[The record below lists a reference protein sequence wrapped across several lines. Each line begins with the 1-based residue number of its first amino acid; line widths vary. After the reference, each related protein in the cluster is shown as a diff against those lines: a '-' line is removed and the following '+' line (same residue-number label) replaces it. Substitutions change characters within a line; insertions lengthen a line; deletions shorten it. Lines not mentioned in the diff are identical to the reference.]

1 MGIQVVSAV
10 PHFLKNSLHNLTKIL
25 IGILLTLLTKFLG
38 QQLTIAIEFK
48 LRVIIEYPCHCH
60 KIDFIIFSSFCFVVF
75 QIIIINIFF
84 HHSKKNANVMTRKKM
99 VFFSRKRRQHRRAY
113 VLELREP

>member
-1 MGIQVVSAV
+1 MQLSCVCFSRKRRQQVYGDSNCWFLHHIFFQEFVSR
-10 PHFLKNSLHNLTKIL
+10 FDQNSAQIL
-25 IGILLTLLTKFLG
+25 IRILGEAADYSYRFEIKNN
-38 QQLTIAIEFK
+38 
-48 LRVIIEYPCHCH
+48 IEYPCHCH

-99 VFFSRKRRQHRRAY
+99 VFFF
-113 VLELREP
+113 